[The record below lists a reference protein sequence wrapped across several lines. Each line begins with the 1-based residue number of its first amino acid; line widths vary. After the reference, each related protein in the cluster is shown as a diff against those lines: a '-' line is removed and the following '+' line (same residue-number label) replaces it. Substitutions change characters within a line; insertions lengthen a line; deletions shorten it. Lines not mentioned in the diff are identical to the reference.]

1 MEAAALT
8 ADPRLRVPL
17 VVVTAL
23 VLHVAVL
30 SRDRVFGVMPDAML
44 LLAVA
49 AGLTSG
55 PSGGSAV
62 GFLSGMAV
70 DLFLDTPF
78 GLSALVFTLVGFA
91 MGALGT
97 AILRATWWIPVVAAL
112 VGSAAGEV
120 LFALAGAMVGEAG
133 MVTARLAL
141 IAPVVGALNAVLA
154 PVAVRTTGWAL
165 SRTVARGAY
174 VG

>member
-1 MEAAALT
+1 MS
-8 ADPRLRVPL
+8 ADARFRVPL

-23 VLHVAVL
+23 VLHLAVL
-30 SRDRVFGVMPDAML
+30 SRVRVFGVMPDAML
-44 LLAVA
+44 LLALA
-49 AGLTSG
+49 AGLTA
-55 PSGGSAV
+55 GSSAGAGV

-91 MGALGT
+91 MGTVATG
-97 AILRATWWIPVVAAL
+97 ILRSTWWIPVVA
-112 VGSAAGEV
+112 VFIGSAAGVV
-120 LFALAGAMVGEAG
+120 LFALAGAVVGQSG
-133 MVTARLAL
+133 MVTGRLAL

-154 PVAVRTTGWAL
+154 PLAGRMTGWAL
-165 SRTVARGAY
+165 ARTAARGAY